1 MGKKNKPTAPA
12 PPSQNIVNCLFSKRH
27 VKIEK
32 APDDDEPTKPE
43 EEPAATE
50 EPSPIGE
57 PAEET
62 QVPQEPAQETQVPE
76 FDVVP
81 EERSKASLGP

>member
-1 MGKKNKPTAPA
+1 MVNKNKPTAPA
-12 PPSQNIVNCLFSKRH
+12 PPSQNIVSCLFSKRH

-32 APDDDEPTKPE
+32 AADDDELEKP
-43 EEPAATE
+43 PAETQ

-57 PAEET
+57 PEPQE
-62 QVPQEPAQETQVPE
+62 PQEPAQETQEPVE
-76 FDVVP
+76 DILL

>member
-1 MGKKNKPTAPA
+1 MGKKTKPTAPA
-12 PPSQNIVNCLFSKRH
+12 PPSHDIVSCLFSKRN

-32 APDDDEPTKPE
+32 TADDDEPTKPE
-43 EEPAATE
+43 EEPAETE

-57 PAEET
+57 QGPQEPAEET
-62 QVPQEPAQETQVPE
+62 QVPVEE
-76 FDVVP
+76 VVP

>member
-1 MGKKNKPTAPA
+1 MVKKNKPTAPA
-12 PPSQNIVNCLFSKRH
+12 PPSQNIVSCLFSKRH

-32 APDDDEPTKPE
+32 AADDDEPEKP
-43 EEPAATE
+43 PAETQ

-57 PAEET
+57 PE
-62 QVPQEPAQETQVPE
+62 PQEPAQETQEPVE
-76 FDVVP
+76 DIVL

>member
-32 APDDDEPTKPE
+32 GPDDDEPTKPE

-57 PAEET
+57 PE
-62 QVPQEPAQETQVPE
+62 PQEPAQETQEPVE
-76 FDVVP
+76 DIAL